1 MARTAVFSK
10 SLLPRRRRLL
20 HAWCAP
26 ISLDL
31 ISRNARQPDRGG
43 CDPLYSRVSRA
54 REYSSSV
61 AVASFL
67 AQHTVHVGDFADELE
82 NIAISPDTNN
92 VSRATL
98 YNLPQADGLYF

>member
-1 MARTAVFSK
+1 
-10 SLLPRRRRLL
+10 
-20 HAWCAP
+20 
-26 ISLDL
+26 
-31 ISRNARQPDRGG
+31 
-43 CDPLYSRVSRA
+43 
-54 REYSSSV
+54 
-61 AVASFL
+61 VASFL